1 MTSFVK
7 RFIEEN
13 VESIDQK
20 KYYKMFL
27 NWYSEVDDWP
37 DTALIKDLFDV
48 LRKIDIYPEDTED
61 ARQTVLEGAITDI
74 LDFFKNSNEK
84 YFETYR
90 ILYRLR
96 SNLGFSVEDV
106 LETTIDIAK
115 SQGLKVDIENR
126 VISK

>member
-7 RFIEEN
+7 RFIEEH
-13 VESIDQK
+13 VELIDQN

-48 LRKIDIYPEDTED
+48 LRSIDIYPEDTES

-74 LDFFKNSNEK
+74 LDAFKNSNEK
-84 YFETYR
+84 YFQTHR
-90 ILYRLR
+90 ILFRLT

-106 LETTIDIAK
+106 LDTTVKIAK

-126 VISK
+126 VISR